1 MLERIKFKPADLD
14 ELRLQPAQEY
24 LAAFVGRPGYGQELV
39 EAGPCY
45 TVRRDGKIVCCAG
58 VAELWKGRASAW
70 ALLSYDAGR
79 SMRPLHRMVEDFL
92 DNCGIRRVEAYVGPD
107 FEPGHRWARMLG
119 FEREGF
125 MRAFHTNGS
134 DVVLYA
140 RIR

>member
-1 MLERIKFKPADLD
+1 MLEVFKFKPADLD

-45 TVRRDGKIVCCAG
+45 TGRYHGKIVICAG
-58 VAELWKGRASAW
+58 VVNLWQGRGSAW
-70 ALLSYDAGR
+70 ALLAGDAGKC
-79 SMRPLHRMVEDFL
+79 MRQIHREVETFL
-92 DNCGIRRVEAYVGPD
+92 DNCGIRRVEAYVYPD

-119 FEREGF
+119 FEREGL
-125 MRAFHTNGS
+125 MRAFQQGADMYMYS
-134 DVVLYA
+134 

>member
-39 EAGPCY
+39 DAGPCY
-45 TVRRDGKIVCCAG
+45 TVRQDGKIIYCAG
-58 VAELWKGRASAW
+58 VVELWQGRASAW
-70 ALLSYDAGR
+70 ALLSGEAGR
-79 SMRPLHRMVEDFL
+79 SMIGLHRMVKDFL
-92 DNCGIRRVEAYVGPD
+92 DNCGIRRVEAYVYPD

-119 FEREGF
+119 FEQEGL
-125 MRAFHTNGS
+125 MKAFQQGADMVMYS
-134 DVVLYA
+134 